1 MALDVNVIK
10 TTSGN
15 INVNVTNGD
24 MGYNALA
31 SASASN
37 NDSREFLAGTGTGS
51 RWDDR
56 ATGRNEDGPS
66 SGDVDA
72 ESAQIAARWPRA
84 FDSARQAGMREM
96 GELPEAYFAVRIVR
110 NSTG

>member
-1 MALDVNVIK
+1 MILESWMNKPYTVALEDAGSIPSAQRISAEVRFITSLERALGSAEDVERVYRAW
-10 TTSGN
+10 
-15 INVNVTNGD
+15 VH
-24 MGYNALA
+24 A
-31 SASASN
+31 SENQAS
-37 NDSREFLAGTGTGS
+37 
-51 RWDDR
+51 
-56 ATGRNEDGPS
+56 
-66 SGDVDA
+66 DVDA